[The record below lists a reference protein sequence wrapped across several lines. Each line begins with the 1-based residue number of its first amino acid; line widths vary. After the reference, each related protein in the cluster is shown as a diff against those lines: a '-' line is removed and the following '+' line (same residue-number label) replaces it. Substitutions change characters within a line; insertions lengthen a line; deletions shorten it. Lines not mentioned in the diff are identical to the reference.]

1 MSDRVLVV
9 LAGIG
14 TLVLTREAYDAALHP
29 VAATELDPAP
39 AALEPVTGLVT
50 AQVLARQLSLPKSC
64 VYEYAKAGRIPCVRA
79 GKHVRF
85 NPAQVLAVLSASGDV
100 TVGRG

>member
-1 MSDRVLVV
+1 MSVADRVVIP

-14 TLVLTREAYDAALHP
+14 TLELTREAYEAALRP
-29 VAATELDPAP
+29 IQAPKPSEPAPAATEL
-39 AALEPVTGLVT
+39 VT
-50 AQVLARQLSLPKSC
+50 AKALARQLSLPLSC

-85 NPAQVLAVLSASGDV
+85 NPAGVLASLATTGGL
-100 TVGRG
+100 TVGHS